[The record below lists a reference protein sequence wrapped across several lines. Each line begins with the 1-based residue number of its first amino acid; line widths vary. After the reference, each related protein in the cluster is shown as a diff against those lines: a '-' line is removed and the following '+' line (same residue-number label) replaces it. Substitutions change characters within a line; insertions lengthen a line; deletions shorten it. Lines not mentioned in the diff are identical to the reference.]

1 MRIFEIDFFDNDY
14 LLYSKLRIYV
24 EFQKYL
30 FFQNEKNLGIN
41 IKNNKLEWIQF
52 FFFEVIVL
60 RSRETTS
67 TTNATINYD

>member
-41 IKNNKLEWIQF
+41 IKNNKLE
-52 FFFEVIVL
+52 
-60 RSRETTS
+60 
-67 TTNATINYD
+67 